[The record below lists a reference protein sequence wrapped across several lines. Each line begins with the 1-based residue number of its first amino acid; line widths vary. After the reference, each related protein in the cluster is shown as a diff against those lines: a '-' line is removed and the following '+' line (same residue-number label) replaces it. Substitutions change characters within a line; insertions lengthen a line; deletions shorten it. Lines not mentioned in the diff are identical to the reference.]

1 MTECAALCSKTGCGI
16 KHNQK
21 QPDFFIVDFSV
32 SVTDEL
38 TSEGRRTQPQPTITF
53 HLLCGFMVAWTG
65 HIGYVGRYGLD
76 LPHELIS
83 NPGIV
88 LEQCHLS
95 IKKRLF

>member
-1 MTECAALCSKTGCGI
+1 M
-16 KHNQK
+16 
-21 QPDFFIVDFSV
+21 
-32 SVTDEL
+32 TDEL
-38 TSEGRRTQPQPTITF
+38 RSEGRRTQPKKLKF

-65 HIGYVGRYGLD
+65 HIGYVGCYGLD

-95 IKKRLF
+95 FKKDYFQIILIQLVLH